1 MNQLHHR
8 LLLPSDPPC
17 VNGPKSGFPKRVGI
31 ASSRNKKRCAR
42 TPTVRPP
49 RTRWPRFARTS
60 RPQTVLKTPMFGAM
74 AAHRAATTLSS
85 SLGSINVVPAVMP
98 HRSRCAVDRLSAA
111 IQWAWVRSPP
121 WLTTPTE
128 AGVTYSP
135 ATLPAISSPF
145 RSTVIAI
152 GRPMPWGPSIGDA
165 FTCMT

>member
-17 VNGPKSGFPKRVGI
+17 VNGPKSGFPNTAGI

-74 AAHRAATTLSS
+74 AAHRAATTL
-85 SLGSINVVPAVMP
+85 IPV
-98 HRSRCAVDRLSAA
+98 
-111 IQWAWVRSPP
+111 W
-121 WLTTPTE
+121 E
-128 AGVTYSP
+128 ASMSF
-135 ATLPAISSPF
+135 LP
-145 RSTVIAI
+145 
-152 GRPMPWGPSIGDA
+152 
-165 FTCMT
+165 